1 MLRRSF
7 GSSDGAGNKGG
18 AMLRSVHRAVRV
30 GGGGGATQETL
41 SRPTSP
47 PGNTTPP
54 RPTSNLYK
62 PKSLNTLSVSNST
75 TATPLCN
82 PFHAP
87 MSTWA
92 SASDSSEF
100 DEWEYV
106 DSIDV
111 VDENDKGLYCDEN
124 LVFGPVPSVDEVQ
137 HAVSSLQQFQ
147 QVVKDNAA
155 NDLERNLADQVSSP
169 AGFMRR
175 VPWYGSEVDWMEPSL
190 PLFNASLLKPFGSER
205 LYDAFHLLQTEPYV
219 QKMVISLSSDK
230 AVWDAVLNNEVVRE
244 LKQSLAEAES
254 NVSLSSVSSD
264 SVDSDDSEASVDIL
278 SWIFVNMKAKIL
290 DLVDKITNMMDGL
303 FLPPRSANKKEQVA
317 DSFDEKLKTSFLLSV
332 VVFLIV
338 VVGRASRA

>member
-7 GSSDGAGNKGG
+7 GSGDGAGNKGG
-18 AMLRSVHRAVRV
+18 GMLRSVQSVVRV
-30 GGGGGATQETL
+30 GGGGATQETL

-62 PKSLNTLSVSNST
+62 PNSLNTLSVSNST
-75 TATPLCN
+75 TAPPFCN
-82 PFHAP
+82 PFHSP
-87 MSTWA
+87 TSTWA

-100 DEWEYV
+100 GEWEYV
-106 DSIDV
+106 DSI
-111 VDENDKGLYCDEN
+111 DENDKGLYCDEN

-137 HAVSSLQQFQ
+137 HAVSSIQQFQ
-147 QVVKDNAA
+147 HVIKDNPA
-155 NDLERNLADQVSSP
+155 NDLERNLASQVNSP
-169 AGFMRR
+169 TGFLHR
-175 VPWYGSEVDWMEPSL
+175 VPSYGSEVDWMEPSL
-190 PLFNASLLKPFGSER
+190 SLCNASLLKPFGSDR
-205 LYDAFHLLQTEPYV
+205 LYDAFHLLQTEPHV

-244 LKQSLAEAES
+244 LKQSLAEAKS
-254 NVSLSSVSSD
+254 NVSLSSLSSEGD
-264 SVDSDDSEASVDIL
+264 ESDDSETSVDIL
-278 SWIFVNMKAKIL
+278 SWIFVNMKTKIL

-303 FLPPRSANKKEQVA
+303 FLHPRSANKTEQVV